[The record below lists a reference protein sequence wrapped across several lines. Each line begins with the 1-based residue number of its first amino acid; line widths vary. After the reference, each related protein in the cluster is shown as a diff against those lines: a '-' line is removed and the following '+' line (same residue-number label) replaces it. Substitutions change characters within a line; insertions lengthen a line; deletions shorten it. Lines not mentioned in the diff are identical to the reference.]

1 MCLRPQRGAFSGV
14 LHAQTVASKNRCFK
28 PQCEAFSADLTGRRS
43 ICTLRRAKITEGE
56 RVVPPVVALHGRF
69 LCTNLGRRSISKGNM
84 ATPQLKACHG

>member
-14 LHAQTVASKNRCFK
+14 LHAQTVASKNRCFTTVR
-28 PQCEAFSADLTGRRS
+28 AFSADFAGRRS
-43 ICTLRRAKITEGE
+43 ICALRRAKITKGE

-84 ATPQLKACHG
+84 ATPQLKPCRG